1 MKRLVLA
8 GVSAIAVVTMMGA
21 ANAADMPRRHA
32 MPTKAPMY
40 VSESYNWT
48 GVYAGINGGYS
59 WGRAN
64 FSAPLSTGDI
74 NTKGGQ
80 VGGTLGY
87 NYQVGQVV
95 FGLETDLDWSD
106 VKGSGA
112 CGGLT
117 CESKNTWLGTTRG
130 RIGYAFNRFMPFVS
144 GGLAYGGVKNSA
156 TGLGD
161 STSTKA
167 GYALGGG
174 IEAAIAGPWTAKVEY
189 LYTDLGNTSAPS
201 GSDVSFKSNT
211 VRAGLNYRF

>member
-8 GVSAIAVVTMMGA
+8 GVGALAMVTLMGA
-21 ANAADMPRRHA
+21 ANAADLPRRHA

-40 VSESYNWT
+40 EQAYNWT
-48 GVYAGINGGYS
+48 GVYAGINGGYG
-59 WGRAN
+59 WGTAN

-74 NTKGGQ
+74 NTTGGQ

-87 NYQVGQVV
+87 NYQVGHAV
-95 FGLETDLDWSD
+95 FGLETDLDWSN
-106 VKGSGA
+106 VKGSAA

-130 RIGYAFNRFMPFVS
+130 RIGYAFDRFMPFIS
-144 GGLAYGGVKNSA
+144 GGVAYGGVKNSA

-161 STSTKA
+161 STTTKA

-174 IEAAIAGPWTAKVEY
+174 VEAALTGPWTAKVEY

-201 GSDVSFKSNT
+201 GADVSTKANL